1 MEQDDIAWGAALML
15 LNRHQNGA
23 PFIVAARIGQL
34 ALAGDGEGVA
44 VWKSVAASME
54 QIMRAHQGTAN

>member
-1 MEQDDIAWGAALML
+1 ML
-15 LNRHQNGA
+15 LKRHQNGA
-23 PFIVAARIGQL
+23 PFIVAARIGEL

>member
-15 LNRHQNGA
+15 LKRHQNGA
-23 PFIVAARIGQL
+23 PFIVAARIGEL
-34 ALAGDGEGVA
+34 ALAGDREGVA

-54 QIMRAHQGTAN
+54 QIMRTHQGTAN